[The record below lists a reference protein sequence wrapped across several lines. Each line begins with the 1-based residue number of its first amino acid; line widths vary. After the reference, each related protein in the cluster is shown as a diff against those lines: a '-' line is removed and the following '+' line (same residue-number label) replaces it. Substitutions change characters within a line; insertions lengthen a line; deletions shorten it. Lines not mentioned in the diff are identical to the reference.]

1 MIKQKKIIIKIEQ
14 LELTI
19 LCTTLLVLIRRII
32 DVYLISFLLIY
43 SLNFMLNDSAAVSNQ
58 SGTSL
63 FILVHYM

>member
-1 MIKQKKIIIKIEQ
+1 MIKKNIIIKM
-14 LELTI
+14 ELTI

-58 SGTSL
+58 SDTSL

>member
-1 MIKQKKIIIKIEQ
+1 MIKKNIIIKM
-14 LELTI
+14 ELTI